1 MVVQYLHLTRGAAP
15 GELRMVME
23 AAVQWARREVERL
36 VQGAPPSLEVARFVA
51 YLDGLVDAESAQ
63 YEQFLGLTPP
73 PPLSPHPAP
82 PPMPAGPSIASIF
95 QNAQQTSK
103 EVPWA
108 GMQYKQVATLTCVHC
123 GGPQEQ
129 PSDFMC
135 RYCRRPIA
143 GSLKPNI

>member
-1 MVVQYLHLTRGAAP
+1 
-15 GELRMVME
+15 
-23 AAVQWARREVERL
+23 
-36 VQGAPPSLEVARFVA
+36 
-51 YLDGLVDAESAQ
+51 
-63 YEQFLGLTPP
+63 
-73 PPLSPHPAP
+73 
-82 PPMPAGPSIASIF
+82 MPAGPSIASIF